1 MPNIPSAFANLF
13 EIIDSDFVWNISS
26 YKFILKLQNINWV
39 IICEVSSSYVSE
51 FSANWKTLCLVD

>member
-26 YKFILKLQNINWV
+26 YKFILKLQNIN
-39 IICEVSSSYVSE
+39 
-51 FSANWKTLCLVD
+51 